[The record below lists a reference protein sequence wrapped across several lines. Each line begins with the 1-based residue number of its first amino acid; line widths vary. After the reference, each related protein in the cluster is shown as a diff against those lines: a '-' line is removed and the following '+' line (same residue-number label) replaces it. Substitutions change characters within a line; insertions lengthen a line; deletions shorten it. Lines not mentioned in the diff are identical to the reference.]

1 MENTHSFLISKNV
14 EDVRS
19 TYLLQ
24 SAPVTFRAFAVLV
37 IAGQNALWHPAE
49 LDFMSSCCNLSC
61 LFSNKLY
68 QRMEW
73 SSQRENT
80 HTKPLVFTAFFTCI
94 VTFLKHHVVT
104 QRISYSSLLN
114 KAWHLRCL
122 EGIIPISKQ
131 TTVIFPNIHNFY
143 DNHLCSNWIIF
154 QS

>member
-61 LFSNKLY
+61 LFSDKLY

-73 SSQRENT
+73 SSQGENT